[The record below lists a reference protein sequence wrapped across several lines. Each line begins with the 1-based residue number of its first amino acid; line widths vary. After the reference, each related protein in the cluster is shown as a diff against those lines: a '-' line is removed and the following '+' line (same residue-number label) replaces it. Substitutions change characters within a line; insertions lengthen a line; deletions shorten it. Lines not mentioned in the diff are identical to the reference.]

1 MAAVMNLPASYF
13 DRDFQVNAVKVMPG
27 QYHAMVGE
35 GSITTVLGSCVS
47 TCLWD
52 PVLNIGGLNHFMLPG
67 GPTSG
72 SSPWAVTARFGVYAM
87 EVLINEMIKLGADR
101 RRIVAKAFGG
111 ARVLQGFDTL
121 DVGAK
126 NVEFVLA
133 FLKEEGIA
141 LVAQDLLGL
150 SPRKLHFFPA
160 TGKVQVKKLHLQGH
174 AALRREEDEYLQ
186 SLAGRSAGGEVEIFS
201 APR

>member
-1 MAAVMNLPASYF
+1 M
-13 DRDFQVNAVKVMPG
+13 
-27 QYHAMVGE
+27 
-35 GSITTVLGSCVS
+35 
-47 TCLWD
+47 
-52 PVLNIGGLNHFMLPG
+52 
-67 GPTSG
+67 
-72 SSPWAVTARFGVYAM
+72 
-87 EVLINEMIKLGADR
+87 
-101 RRIVAKAFGG
+101 AKAFGG

-133 FLKEEGIA
+133 FLKEEGIS